1 MDRVKQSYIYC
12 GKGVKMASRAT
23 TRGNY
28 NLSDPVNSFTD
39 VVRRIVLQPTAFFA
53 SIPRSGNIVNP
64 LVFALICI
72 EISVILVG
80 LLNLIGLPGGALWL
94 AAPQGNQ
101 GFFAFVGAL
110 VLAPIAG
117 AVGLLITALITH
129 LLVGLV
135 VGPSNSGFEATFRV
149 ASYTSVTSLLGWL
162 PYIGWLFTLY
172 RVYLAIVGIRE
183 VHSTTTGKAALVVLI
198 PFAVIALLVFL
209 LVGVAGALFFRAL

>member
-1 MDRVKQSYIYC
+1 VDRVEQSYSYC
-12 GKGVKMASRAT
+12 GRGVKMTSRSAT
-23 TRGNY
+23 GGDY
-28 NLSDPVNSFTD
+28 NLSDPVNSFID

-53 SIPRSGNIVNP
+53 GIPRRGDFVNP

-80 LLNLIGLPGGALWL
+80 LLNLLGLPGGVLWL

-101 GFFAFVGAL
+101 GFIAFVGAL

-117 AVGLLITALITH
+117 TIGLFITALITH
-129 LLVGLV
+129 LLVGFV

-162 PYIGWLFTLY
+162 PFIGWLFSLY
-172 RVYLAIVGIRE
+172 RVYLAILGIRE
-183 VHSTTTGKAALVVLI
+183 VHGTTMGKAALVVLI
-198 PFAVIALLVFL
+198 PFAVIALLAFL
-209 LVGVAGALFFRAL
+209 LVGVAGVLFFRAL

>member
-1 MDRVKQSYIYC
+1 MP
-12 GKGVKMASRAT
+12 SRAT
-23 TRGNY
+23 TSGGDY
-28 NLSDPVNSFTD
+28 NLSDPVNSFVD
-39 VVRRIVLQPTAFFA
+39 VVRRVAFQPAAFFA
-53 SIPRSGNIVNP
+53 GLPRQGSLLNS

-80 LLNLIGLPGGALWL
+80 LLNLIGLPGGVLWL
-94 AAPQGNQ
+94 DAPQGNQ

-198 PFAVIALLVFL
+198 PFAVIALLAFL
-209 LVGVAGALFFRAL
+209 LVGVAGVLFFRAL